1 MDIRGWAKS
10 CPLVTCVTRL
20 NQVGILRSAAH
31 LLFWLSAVV
40 FKVLGKLKLSPLKQ
54 QTIALFSSD
63 RNRDCSLLRAIALS
77 SITSACTIII
87 AQLGLLQSAELK
99 AFDLLTQLTAQPVNI
114 IQPPKTQSA
123 RAAASATDQR
133 IVIISITEEDIQA
146 QNQWPLS
153 DQIFADLLSQLQQQN
168 PAVIG
173 LDIYRDIPHEPGTQ
187 ALAKQL
193 QKDNVITIS
202 KLDDIG
208 QVGIPSPLQVPED
221 QVGFADLVVDPDSR
235 IRRHFLFAAL
245 DTQEFYSLSLRLAQ
259 KFLAQ
264 QGLDTYA
271 EPDAIVTG
279 NNRIEPIQSNTGG
292 YQNIGTGGYQTL
304 IRYSPPSTVAQQI
317 SLSQV
322 LSGDFDPNSI
332 ADKIVII
339 GTTAP
344 SQKDLFYTPFSANNQ
359 GDMFT
364 AGVVI
369 HAQLTS
375 QLLSAALDDRAL
387 LSALPQWSEFFGV
400 VLCGI
405 SGGLIIWRFSR
416 PHIIAALTFAGITGI
431 SAIAGL
437 LFAGGV
443 WIPLA
448 LPLVTFLSTGA
459 SLSVYKEFRKTF
471 YDSITGLP
479 NRALFTQELQK
490 RLKRQPEQ
498 PATIILL
505 DIDGFKLFNESFG
518 LRSGDLLLQSMAKRL
533 KQNLPAAAKPARI
546 AGDEF
551 VVLLKLDTR
560 NPSDKTVKEQ
570 VIATAKWLSQ
580 SLSQPLNING
590 QKVFPSVTT
599 GIAISDRA
607 SIGTKNCLDKKDCLD
622 TQKRTSAKQPFLAQL
637 TCPAIDAEDLLRDAQ
652 TAISRAK
659 SKGRGRCE
667 VFSPDMRVRLSNRIW
682 IEADLREA
690 LKQKNL
696 LLYYQ
701 PLVCL
706 KTMRLAGFEALI
718 RWQHPTRGM
727 ISPGEFIPVAEDTGL
742 IIPIGQWVLEVACA
756 QAQRWRKQFPD
767 FPPFISVNLSGR
779 QFSQQD
785 LVQQIDRIL
794 TETQLERSALKLEL
808 TESVVMDDVEASI
821 DILLQLKSL
830 QLQLGIDDFGTG
842 YSSLS
847 YLHRFPIDTL
857 KVDRSFV
864 MEMESPSGTAEL
876 VKTIIALGHNLGMN
890 VVAEGIETE
899 SQARRLQALQCEYGQ
914 GYLFAK
920 PLPTQAAEDLLSHP
934 INWDKYM

>member
-1 MDIRGWAKS
+1 M
-10 CPLVTCVTRL
+10 
-20 NQVGILRSAAH
+20 
-31 LLFWLSAVV
+31 V
-40 FKVLGKLKLSPLKQ
+40 FKIVGKLKISPFKQ
-54 QTIALFSSD
+54 QTIALLSSD
-63 RNRDCSLLRAIALS
+63 RHRDFSLLRAIALS
-77 SITSACTIII
+77 SITSACTLAI

-99 AFDLLTQLTAQPVNI
+99 AFDLFTQLTARPIDVTQTLGKPSA
-114 IQPPKTQSA
+114 QKPLPKA
-123 RAAASATDQR
+123 DPRVV
-133 IVIISITEEDIQA
+133 IVSITEEDIQA
-146 QNQWPLS
+146 QKQWPLS
-153 DQIFADLLSQLQQQN
+153 DQVFADLLNQLQQQD

-173 LDIYRDIPHEPGTQ
+173 LDIYRDIPHAPGTQ
-187 ALAKQL
+187 ALAQQL

-208 QVGIPSPLQVPED
+208 QVGVPSPLKISED
-221 QVGFADLVVDPDSR
+221 RVGFADLVIDPDNT

-245 DTQEFYSLSLRLAQ
+245 DKQEFYSLSLRLTQ

-264 QGLDTYA
+264 KGLDTYA
-271 EPDAIVTG
+271 EPNAIVMG
-279 NNRIEPIQSNTGG
+279 DNRIKPIEPYAGG

-304 IRYSPPSTVAQQI
+304 VRYFPMETVAQQI
-317 SLSQV
+317 SLAQV
-322 LSGDFDPNSI
+322 LSGEFAPESI
-332 ADKIVII
+332 AGKVVII

-344 SQKDLFYTPFSANNQ
+344 SQKDLFYTPFSATSQ
-359 GDMFT
+359 GDMLT

-375 QLLSAALDDRAL
+375 QLLSAALDQRPL
-387 LSALPQWSEFFGV
+387 LSSLPQWSELIWAMLWGF
-400 VLCGI
+400 
-405 SGGLIIWRFSR
+405 SGGLIIWRCSH
-416 PHIIAALTFAGITGI
+416 PHIIAALTLTGVAGI
-431 SAIAGL
+431 SATAGI

-443 WIPLA
+443 WIPVV
-448 LPLVTFLSTGA
+448 LPLVSFLGTGA
-459 SLSVYKEFRKTF
+459 ALVVYKEFRKTF

-490 RLKRQPEQ
+490 RLKRQIEQ
-498 PATIILL
+498 PTTVILL

-518 LRSGDLLLQSMAKRL
+518 LRSGDFLLQSMAKRL
-533 KQNLPAAAKPARI
+533 KQNLPVEAKPARI

-551 VVLLKLDTR
+551 VVLLKPDTDR
-560 NPSDKTVKEQ
+560 FSDEEIKERA
-570 VIATAKWLSQ
+570 IATAKQLSQ
-580 SLSQPLNING
+580 SLSHPVDIYG

-607 SIGTKNCLDKKDCLD
+607 SFSAENCSDKPE
-622 TQKRTSAKQPFLAQL
+622 QKTARQL
-637 TCPAIDAEDLLRDAQ
+637 FSVQTACPTINAEDLLRDAQ

-667 VFSPDMRVRLSNRIW
+667 IFSPEMRTRLSNRIW

-690 LKQKNL
+690 LKQQDL
-696 LLYYQ
+696 ALYYQ

-706 KTMRLAGFEALI
+706 KTMKLAGFEALI

-742 IIPIGQWVLEVACA
+742 IIPIGQWVLEVACK
-756 QAQRWRKQFPD
+756 QAQSWREKFPN

-794 TETQLERSALKLEL
+794 IETQLERSALKLEL

-821 DILLQLKSL
+821 DVLLQLKSL

-876 VKTIIALGHNLGMN
+876 VKTIVALGHNLGMN

-899 SQARRLQALQCEYGQ
+899 SQAQLLQALQCEYGQ

-920 PLPTQAAEDLLSHP
+920 PLPAQAAEALLNHP
-934 INWDKYM
+934 IDWHKHMSQGV

>member
-1 MDIRGWAKS
+1 M
-10 CPLVTCVTRL
+10 
-20 NQVGILRSAAH
+20 
-31 LLFWLSAVV
+31 V
-40 FKVLGKLKLSPLKQ
+40 FKILGKFKISPLKQ
-54 QTIALFSSD
+54 QTIALLNSD
-63 RNRDCSLLRAIALS
+63 RHRDCSLLRAIALS
-77 SITSACTIII
+77 SITSTFTIAI

-99 AFDLLTQLTAQPVNI
+99 AFDLLTQFTARPVDVT
-114 IQPPKTQSA
+114 QALKTQSGQETLP
-123 RAAASATDQR
+123 ATNQR
-133 IVIISITEEDIQA
+133 VVIVSITEEDIQA
-146 QNQWPLS
+146 QKQWPLS
-153 DQIFADLLSQLQQQN
+153 DQVFADLLSQLQQQN

-187 ALAKQL
+187 ALAQQL

-208 QVGIPSPLQVPED
+208 QAGVPSPLQVPAD
-221 QVGFADLVVDPDSR
+221 QVGFADFVIDPDST

-245 DTQEFYSLSLRLAQ
+245 DTQEFYSLSLRLTQ

-264 QGLDTYA
+264 KGLDTYA
-271 EPDAIVTG
+271 ELDAIITG
-279 NNRIEPIQSNTGG
+279 NNRIKPIEPNTGG

-304 IRYSPPSTVAQQI
+304 IRYFPMETVAQQI
-317 SLSQV
+317 TLTQV
-322 LSGDFDPNSI
+322 LSGDFDPKSI
-332 ADKIVII
+332 AGKIVLI

-344 SQKDLFYTPFSANNQ
+344 SQKDLFYTPFSATSQ
-359 GDMFT
+359 GDLLT
-364 AGVVI
+364 AGVVV

-375 QLLSAALDDRAL
+375 QLLGAALDQRSL
-387 LSALPQWSEFFGV
+387 LSACPQWSELIWALF
-400 VLCGI
+400 CGL
-405 SGGLIIWRFSR
+405 SGGLIVWRFSH
-416 PHIIAALTFAGITGI
+416 PHIIAALT
-431 SAIAGL
+431 IAGVTGVSVTAAV

-443 WIPLA
+443 WIPVV
-448 LPLVTFLSTGA
+448 LPLATFLGTGA
-459 SLSVYKEFRKTF
+459 SLIVYKEFRKTF
-471 YDSITGLP
+471 YDAITGLP

-490 RLKRQPEQ
+490 RLKRQIEQ
-498 PATIILL
+498 PTTVILL

-518 LRSGDLLLQSMAKRL
+518 LRSGDRLLQAMAKRL
-533 KQNLPAAAKPARI
+533 KQNLPAEAKPARI

-551 VVLLKLDTR
+551 VVLLKPETR
-560 NPSDKTVKEQ
+560 DLSDEEIKERA
-570 VIATAKWLSQ
+570 IATAKQLSQ
-580 SLSQPLNING
+580 RLSHPIDIYG

-607 SIGTKNCLDKKDCLD
+607 SFRIEDQPDG
-622 TQKRTSAKQPFLAQL
+622 QKQAPMRKPFSVQTA
-637 TCPAIDAEDLLRDAQ
+637 CPTINAEDLLRDAQ

-667 VFSPDMRVRLSNRIW
+667 IFSPDMRVRLANRIW

-690 LKQKNL
+690 LKRQDL

-706 KTMRLAGFEALI
+706 KSMKLAGFEALI
-718 RWQHPTRGM
+718 RWQHPTKGM

-756 QAQRWRKQFPD
+756 QAQKWREEFPD

-794 TETQLERSALKLEL
+794 IETGLERSALKLEL

-821 DILLQLKSL
+821 DVLLQLKSL

-899 SQARRLQALQCEYGQ
+899 SQAQRLQALQCEYGQ

-920 PLPTQAAEDLLSHP
+920 PLPTQAAEDLLKHP
-934 INWDKYM
+934 INWHKHM